1 MTHNDQHGY
10 IIAPGSGPSTL
21 DRVRMS
27 EQDSSNKVAE
37 QITEAWRKLSFAAN
51 QANAIEEAVT
61 TTTADKQE
69 IVEAMPMLL
78 DEQSAAT
85 AELKEL
91 RATTKELLTQVQLL
105 LKVITDK
112 HEAEQ
117 RETEQNL
124 IVRDSARNRGRRP
137 KRSQPQLRAVRS
149 HP

>member
-1 MTHNDQHGY
+1 
-10 IIAPGSGPSTL
+10 
-21 DRVRMS
+21 MS

-69 IVEAMPMLL
+69 IVEAMPLLL

>member
-1 MTHNDQHGY
+1 
-10 IIAPGSGPSTL
+10 
-21 DRVRMS
+21 MS

-37 QITEAWRKLSFAAN
+37 QITEVWRKLSFAAN

-69 IVEAMPMLL
+69 VVEAMPMLL

-105 LKVITDK
+105 RKVITDK

-124 IVRDSARNRGRRP
+124 IVRDSARNRGQRP

>member
-1 MTHNDQHGY
+1 
-10 IIAPGSGPSTL
+10 
-21 DRVRMS
+21 MS

>member
-1 MTHNDQHGY
+1 
-10 IIAPGSGPSTL
+10 
-21 DRVRMS
+21 MS

-124 IVRDSARNRGRRP
+124 IVRDSARNRGRCP